1 MKTKEQKKQA
11 IGDAQK
17 LIDESRNLFFVDFTG
32 TGVEDMKVLRR
43 SLKDFGAKTK
53 VIKKKLL
60 RVALEKEKVDFNPEQ
75 FDEQLATIFFSK
87 DISEVAGPI
96 YKFYKDKEKKG
107 FKILGAYDLVNKNFL
122 DEAMVKRIGQL
133 PSREILL
140 AQLVGMLSMPVKM
153 FMNVL
158 DKRSQKLAEVK

>member
-11 IGDAQK
+11 IDKAQK

-43 SLKDFGAKTK
+43 SLKDLGAKTK

-75 FDEQLATIFFSK
+75 FDEQLATIFSSK
-87 DISEVAGPI
+87 DISDVASPI
-96 YKFYKDKEKKG
+96 YKFYKEKEKKG
-107 FKILGAYDLVNKNFL
+107 FKILGAYDLANSNFL
-122 DEAMVKRIGQL
+122 DATMVKRIGQL
-133 PSREILL
+133 PSKEILL

-158 DKRSQKLAEVK
+158 DKRSQKLAEAK